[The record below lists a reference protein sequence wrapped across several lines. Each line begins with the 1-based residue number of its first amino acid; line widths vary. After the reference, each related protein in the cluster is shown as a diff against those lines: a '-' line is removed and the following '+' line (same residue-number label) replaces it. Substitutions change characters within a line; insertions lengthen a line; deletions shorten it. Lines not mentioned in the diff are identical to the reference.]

1 MHKNHININQG
12 ANLIE
17 WGYPQMLSECPVK
30 IWRLSDNSSRRSSR
44 TDKQTDRQTDRQT
57 DKQTDNVIYL
67 YIVDKWSPRMN
78 LEVYL
83 FKI

>member
-30 IWRLSDNSSRRSSR
+30 FGAYTLIGLGAVCEQ
-44 TDKQTDRQTDRQT
+44 TDRQIDRQTDRQT
-57 DKQTDNVIYL
+57 DRLIY
-67 YIVDKWSPRMN
+67 
-78 LEVYL
+78 
-83 FKI
+83 

>member
-30 IWRLSDNSSRRSSR
+30 IWCLYSHWSRSLSR
-44 TDKQTDRQTDRQT
+44 TDRQTHRQT
-57 DKQTDNVIYL
+57 HTQTHTQTDNPVFSDPNDL
-67 YIVDKWSPRMN
+67 NTFSQ
-78 LEVYL
+78 
-83 FKI
+83 